1 MGMSLSSP
9 WNTGPLEVR
18 CWGVSQ
24 SPMKGRRRFWS
35 IKTEEI
41 VTGYL
46 CLVPTLLYAAVFL
59 VFPVFFSLVLSFQ
72 RWPMFGPKKYV
83 GWQNYQR
90 ILQDEVFWLGLKN
103 ALVYAVLY
111 VPLSIILALAVAML
125 LNQPIRGVNLYR
137 TGYFVPV
144 VTSGVAVAVVWS
156 FLFNTDYGLFNDF
169 LTRVGLPRVGW
180 LTDPDVA
187 MISVVIFSLWK
198 GLGGN
203 VVLYLAALQGVPR
216 HLYEAARIDGAGTW
230 DQFRYI
236 TWPLVTPTTFFMFIM
251 GVIGAIQV
259 FEQIYI
265 MTGGGPMRATYV
277 VFMYMYD
284 YAFRYNEMGY
294 ASAVGYLMAIII
306 FALTI
311 INMKVSGK
319 YVYYE
324 QG

>member
-1 MGMSLSSP
+1 LEDSS
-9 WNTGPLEVR
+9 
-18 CWGVSQ
+18 
-24 SPMKGRRRFWS
+24 GRRKRRFWS
-35 IKTEEI
+35 TKTEEI

-46 CLVPTLLYAAVFL
+46 CLLPTLLYAAVFL

-72 RWPMFGPKKYV
+72 RWPMFGPKKFV

-90 ILQDEVFWLGLKN
+90 ILQDEVFWLSLRN
-103 ALVYAVLY
+103 ALHYAVLY

-144 VTSGVAVAVVWS
+144 VTSSVAVAVVWS
-156 FLFNTDYGLFNDF
+156 FLFNTDYGLLNDF
-169 LTRVGLPRVGW
+169 LTRLGGSRVGW
-180 LTDPDVA
+180 LTNPDIA
-187 MISVVIFSLWK
+187 MYSVVIFSLWK

-203 VVLYLAALQGVPR
+203 VVLYLAALQGVPG
-216 HLYEAARIDGAGTW
+216 HLYEAAKIDGAGPW
-230 DQFRYI
+230 AQFRYI

-251 GVIGAIQV
+251 GIIGAIQV

-294 ASAVGYLMAIII
+294 ASAVGYLMAVII
-306 FALTI
+306 FALTL
-311 INMKVSGK
+311 INMRVSSK